1 MKKIFLLLFVFPFLF
16 SCGGESNSEEERGAK
31 SNSEEEKCTDTHK
44 TTYEN
49 GNVKEYW
56 CWRREE
62 GKIIYLAIKEYYQ
75 NGQIKEET
83 IIDCS
88 KTHYVSEK
96 WYEDG
101 KMEKQV
107 YFLTPTHHQE
117 DGKMKNRRIKDG
129 YYREWYEEGML
140 KEELTFEND
149 ALVYVKR
156 WDRTGELKHDYAKS
170 IKKN

>member
-1 MKKIFLLLFVFPFLF
+1 MEHITKTIMKKIFFLLFVFPLLF
-16 SCGGESNSEEERGAK
+16 SCGVQ

-49 GNVKEYW
+49 GNIKSYL
-56 CWRREE
+56 CYGREE
-62 GKIIYLAIKEYYQ
+62 GKIIYLAMRDYYQ

-88 KTHYVSEK
+88 KTHYVFEK

-107 YFLTPTHHQE
+107 YYLIPPHQE
-117 DGKMKNRRIKDG
+117 NGKIDVKRAKKDG
-129 YYREWYEEGML
+129 YYREWHENGVL
-140 KEELTFEND
+140 KDEWTFEKG
-149 ALVYVKR
+149 ALVHVKN
-156 WDRTGELKHDYAKS
+156 WNETGELMDDYHKD
-170 IKKN
+170 